1 MRYKAFGNTGV
12 QVSELAFGTWGISG
26 LGWDD
31 HSEEERSDAI
41 LAAVEQGVT
50 LFDTAP
56 AYNDCV
62 AERLLGKIF
71 AENHLRDKVLIATK
85 CGNEYIG
92 GKYVRDGRSEMIFRE
107 CEKSLKN
114 LRTDYIDFYLVHW
127 PDPNVPLQE
136 TFSALAELKR
146 QGKVRFVGVSN
157 FTPEQIAE
165 ASKACPVDVLQL
177 QYSMVNR
184 DFEARLKAA
193 RAQGMATMT
202 YGSVGG
208 GILTGRY
215 RTLQPF
221 DPADNRSRFYPY
233 FKEPLFSHCMELL
246 SVLDEVAAAHEGA
259 SPSQVA
265 LNWSTQKD
273 FVDTAIVGAQKRSRV
288 TQNTDAFRWQLS
300 ADELRVLDAA
310 VERYTQAAKNG

>member
-1 MRYKAFGNTGV
+1 MRYKPFGDTGV

-31 HSEEERSDAI
+31 HSEEERTDAI

-62 AERLLGKIF
+62 AEKLLGKIF
-71 AENHLRDKVLIATK
+71 KENHLRDKVLIATK
-85 CGNEYIG
+85 CGNEYIN
-92 GKYVRDGRSEMIFRE
+92 GKYVRDGRGEMIRSE

-114 LRTDYIDFYLVHW
+114 LQTDYIDFYLVHW

-136 TFSALAELKR
+136 TFGALADLKQ

-157 FTPEQIAE
+157 FTPAQITE
-165 ASKACPVDVLQL
+165 ASEACKVDVLQL

-184 DFEARLKAA
+184 KFEEQLKAA
-193 RAQGMATMT
+193 HAQGIATMT

-215 RTLQPF
+215 RTLQEF

-246 SVLDEVAAAHEGA
+246 SVLDQVAEQHDGAA
-259 SPSQVA
+259 PSQVA
-265 LNWSTQKD
+265 LNWSTRKD
-273 FVDTAIVGAQKRSRV
+273 FADTAIVGAQKRSRV
-288 TQNTDAFRWQLS
+288 IQNADAFRWQLT
-300 ADELRVLDAA
+300 AEELRLLDEA
-310 VERYTQAAKNG
+310 VERYTEAAQRA